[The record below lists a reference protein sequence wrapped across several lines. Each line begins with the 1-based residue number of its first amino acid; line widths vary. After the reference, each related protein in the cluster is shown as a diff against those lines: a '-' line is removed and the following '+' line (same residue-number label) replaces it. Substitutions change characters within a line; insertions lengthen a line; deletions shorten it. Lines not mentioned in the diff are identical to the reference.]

1 MRSLPLLL
9 LFFLNRLALAAG
21 KANAF
26 ELVVTYNAYK
36 MLWQMN
42 GDAQKLIYPLVG
54 LDGKPIKNNEGTDIG
69 GQLSFEEFVCRYT
82 NQRKCKISLNPDNP
96 VRTGELLGTKY
107 SKSARIPDM
116 RGVPREQLIAAIEI
130 DDTKVKPDTKLYN
143 LFTEDLAKTYA
154 AAAENARPDDMEEI
168 DHACGFLS
176 AECRADMETSLTGN
190 WFQEDPDVPCSALIL
205 DPVPVS
211 CQDTLGLVRGDVVAL
226 NSESLEDASTAT
238 AYVTDQITDW
248 SWMIGT
254 GAVDEGNTTAYYD
267 ASNRTFIIGTVFG
280 YSSGVDEGKRQT
292 LKLSLACL
300 RPEWVPPSTPNVTSA
315 VPPYSYPPQTTSAT
329 ATTAQSSQPATP
341 APSGPACVSGTVS
354 PYRTIGDFKELI

>member
-154 AAAENARPDDMEEI
+154 AAAEKYGIGSQSPVQKELAAVGPLIKRIRQERFQAMRNPTNLAEDFGKAFLGRK
-168 DHACGFLS
+168 LS
-176 AECRADMETSLTGN
+176 AGSLGDGADMFKKLSKSPADWAQIKAQLNLAGRRDD
-190 WFQEDPDVPCSALIL
+190 DPEIL
-205 DPVPVS
+205 QRLKDWV
-211 CQDTLGLVRGDVVAL
+211 DVVGREPKPQVGPEFVPT
-226 NSESLEDASTAT
+226 SKGHF
-238 AYVTDQITDW
+238 YVLKGWEGMDTYLQCQIK
-248 SWMIGT
+248 
-254 GAVDEGNTTAYYD
+254 
-267 ASNRTFIIGTVFG
+267 
-280 YSSGVDEGKRQT
+280 GK
-292 LKLSLACL
+292 K
-300 RPEWVPPSTPNVTSA
+300 
-315 VPPYSYPPQTTSAT
+315 
-329 ATTAQSSQPATP
+329 
-341 APSGPACVSGTVS
+341 
-354 PYRTIGDFKELI
+354 

>member
-1 MRSLPLLL
+1 
-9 LFFLNRLALAAG
+9 
-21 KANAF
+21 
-26 ELVVTYNAYK
+26 
-36 MLWQMN
+36 
-42 GDAQKLIYPLVG
+42 
-54 LDGKPIKNNEGTDIG
+54 
-69 GQLSFEEFVCRYT
+69 
-82 NQRKCKISLNPDNP
+82 
-96 VRTGELLGTKY
+96 
-107 SKSARIPDM
+107 
-116 RGVPREQLIAAIEI
+116 
-130 DDTKVKPDTKLYN
+130 
-143 LFTEDLAKTYA
+143 
-154 AAAENARPDDMEEI
+154 MEEI

-176 AECRADMETSLTGN
+176 AEYRADMETSLTGN

-211 CQDTLGLVRGDVVAL
+211 CQDTLGLVRGDVIAL

-292 LKLSLACL
+292 PKLSLACL
-300 RPEWVPPSTPNVTSA
+300 RPEWVPPSSPNVTSA

-329 ATTAQSSQPATP
+329 ATTAQSSQPATT

-354 PYRTIGDFKELI
+354 PYRTIGDFKELCEFSCTYDYCPPTACQCLEYADTAKARPPVVESDGCPLDGVTDDNYVHLCSFACSHGTCPEATCKLC